1 MLTLDI
7 EIPKPSRYVSHEA
20 VDEIA
25 LACNRAYRAQSGNDP
40 SFPVDMNRFIDLL
53 DISMLWEEIEEP
65 EGASFFANY
74 SPKDDGLI
82 TINEKHREL
91 FEARPDVYCACLG
104 HEGGHRV
111 LRHWEWANTAEG
123 SDSLFADLSPQQ
135 PRLFHKS
142 SWYQYGLTR
151 QEVEERKR
159 ANQELTRLLV
169 SKALL
174 SETARRAMEQMRDHF
189 EPEWMF
195 RQAEHFSLCL
205 RIPRDR
211 LLEVLEEGVSLHGW
225 APIYRLAERF
235 RVSGTMM
242 KIRLEKLRLM
252 EIGPDGKPR
261 PCPPAMQGGLFN

>member
-1 MLTLDI
+1 MLSLDLDI
-7 EIPKPSRYVSHEA
+7 PEPSRYVSHET

-25 LACNRAYRAQSGNDP
+25 LACSRAYRAQCGDGRGY
-40 SFPVDMNRFIDLL
+40 PVNMDRFIDLL
-53 DISMLWEEIEEP
+53 EISVLWEEIEEP

-74 SPKDDGLI
+74 SPEDDGLI

-104 HEGGHRV
+104 HEGGHSV
-111 LRHWEWANTAEG
+111 LRHWVRANTDQV
-123 SDSLFADLSPQQ
+123 SDSLFDDFSPER

-142 SWYQYGLTR
+142 SWYQYGLSR
-151 QEVEERKR
+151 EEVQERKR
-159 ANQELTRLLV
+159 ANDELTRRLV

-174 SETARRAMEQMRDHF
+174 SETARQTLEMMRDHF

-211 LLEVLEEGVSLHGW
+211 LFEMLEEGLSLHGW
-225 APIYRLAERF
+225 APVYRLAERF
-235 RVSGTMM
+235 GVSGTMM
-242 KIRLEKLRLM
+242 KMRLEKLRLI

-261 PCPPAMQGGLFN
+261 PRQPAVQGGLFN